1 MGLFEP
7 AWMTDNPAK
16 ADKAVKS
23 VERIDDQDVLIE
35 IVTSAP
41 QDQVR
46 ETAFAKLNLSKVDDP
61 SKLVEIAHR
70 VPSRKSTF
78 EVLDCLDDYWLWR
91 YLVEVRDIDLIKGAA
106 ERTKDLDGLYLNLR
120 LYGKPLWDTG
130 KVAVL
135 NTIIER
141 TDDPDMLLRIAED
154 KDHLKLEANTEQ
166 GKKSVLNAGK
176 IVKKWMI
183 ARCKAFGKAAGDK
196 TLYDAV
202 IMPLYKEKNDLTEAS
217 LKYEFRRMW
226 DSELARLDEET
237 DESALRAVYEDTH
250 RKIEHRI
257 AAAKRLRTAFGDNGP
272 YEEFAASCTRKNG
285 HLLLQTAYSEWEY
298 QESIC
303 IRCYE
308 RGGSR
313 EDDGRTK
320 HHGCLF
326 WRDACA
332 GDVPMDCLKRRRKLS
347 NVVEPELAAS
357 PSKDDGEDASQALA
371 EDLIKK
377 MHHCEPEERKRL
389 VEENADNQHL
399 MYQLALRAPGSGT
412 RLDAVRHLTDLDS
425 LKEFATYGNQ
435 KMSKAALARIA
446 ELYPDEIPDPH

>member
-183 ARCKAFGKAAGDK
+183 ARCKAFGKATGDK

-202 IMPLYKEKNDLTEAS
+202 IMPLYKEKNDLTEA
-217 LKYEFRRMW
+217 
-226 DSELARLDEET
+226 
-237 DESALRAVYEDTH
+237 
-250 RKIEHRI
+250 
-257 AAAKRLRTAFGDNGP
+257 
-272 YEEFAASCTRKNG
+272 
-285 HLLLQTAYSEWEY
+285 
-298 QESIC
+298 
-303 IRCYE
+303 
-308 RGGSR
+308 
-313 EDDGRTK
+313 
-320 HHGCLF
+320 
-326 WRDACA
+326 
-332 GDVPMDCLKRRRKLS
+332 
-347 NVVEPELAAS
+347 
-357 PSKDDGEDASQALA
+357 
-371 EDLIKK
+371 
-377 MHHCEPEERKRL
+377 
-389 VEENADNQHL
+389 
-399 MYQLALRAPGSGT
+399 
-412 RLDAVRHLTDLDS
+412 
-425 LKEFATYGNQ
+425 
-435 KMSKAALARIA
+435 
-446 ELYPDEIPDPH
+446 